1 MVMREKNKVEA
12 KDLGIFESEPIVSL
26 RQHAGKPPFDVV
38 PKAKRAIRAGGRIRR
53 ANYQRLT
60 AAGKLGKAGAEARC
74 ALKGVLERLNAAS
87 AANRMPEAP

>member
-1 MVMREKNKVEA
+1 MMVMREKNKVEA

-60 AAGKLGKAGAEARC
+60 AAGKLGKAGRKLDARSR
-74 ALKGVLERLNAAS
+74 AYWKD
-87 AANRMPEAP
+87 